1 MSGEPDEQSAPDA
14 PRRRPALR
22 RRADRRRAES
32 DQAESAD
39 RWLVSYADFITL
51 LFAFFVV
58 MYAISQVNEGKYK
71 LLSDALIQAFKPEAS
86 LQGTSTADRVMPG
99 EGVRSAAEEGKAR
112 LDKIAQ
118 ELVTSLGD
126 LVKTGQVRVTES
138 GLGLAIEINASVLF
152 ESAQADLMPQAM
164 PVLASLAEALTPLP
178 NDIQVEGHTDS
189 SPITS
194 ARFPSNWELSASR
207 AGSVV
212 RLFNAL
218 GVASVRLVAVGYA
231 DTRNIAPNDT
241 PEGRSRNRR
250 VTVMILPERVR
261 NAASTPAVPPQP
273 APDIAAPGSLSS
285 PRSQETP
292 RSQEAPGS
300 QGTLESQV
308 VPVAQGPAGIAPKL
322 VDEATATLP

>member
-1 MSGEPDEQSAPDA
+1 MSGEPDEDGAPVPMRPKPA
-14 PRRRPALR
+14 RPRRVAGP
-22 RRADRRRAES
+22 RADA
-32 DQAESAD
+32 DQAENAD

-86 LQGTSTADRVMPG
+86 LQGTSSADRVMPG
-99 EGVRSAAEEGKAR
+99 EGVRSSAEQGKAR
-112 LDKIAQ
+112 LEKIAQ

-138 GLGLAIEINASVLF
+138 GIGLAIEINASVLF

-164 PVLASLAEALTPLP
+164 PVLASLAEALSPLP

-189 SPITS
+189 TPINS

-261 NAASTPAVPPQP
+261 NAASRPAVPPQP
-273 APDIAAPGSLSS
+273 APPAAVRSRSVLRPNLEDSSFAAS
-285 PRSQETP
+285 PR
-292 RSQEAPGS
+292 
-300 QGTLESQV
+300 
-308 VPVAQGPAGIAPKL
+308 
-322 VDEATATLP
+322 

>member
-1 MSGEPDEQSAPDA
+1 MSSDADGDAAPENA
-14 PRRRPALR
+14 RPLPPVRRPHR
-22 RRADRRRAES
+22 RRAAVP
-32 DQAESAD
+32 DQGDNPD

-86 LQGTSTADRVMPG
+86 LQGSSSSDRVMPG

-126 LVKTGQVRVTES
+126 LVKTGQVRITES

-152 ESAQADLMPQAM
+152 ESAQAELMPQAA
-164 PVLASLAEALTPLP
+164 PVLDSLAAALVPLP

-189 SPITS
+189 TPITN
-194 ARFPSNWELSASR
+194 ARFPSNWELSAAR

-212 RLFNAL
+212 RLFNTL

-231 DTRNIAPNDT
+231 DTRNIAPNDS
-241 PEGRSRNRR
+241 PEGRARNRR
-250 VTVMILPERVR
+250 VTVMILPERMR

-273 APDIAAPGSLSS
+273 APAD
-285 PRSQETP
+285 
-292 RSQEAPGS
+292 
-300 QGTLESQV
+300 V
-308 VPVAQGPAGIAPKL
+308 V
-322 VDEATATLP
+322 E

>member
-1 MSGEPDEQSAPDA
+1 LSSEGAQPVGPGEAQRPTPARR
-14 PRRRPALR
+14 PRRRRL
-22 RRADRRRAES
+22 ADAEI
-32 DQAESAD
+32 ENPD

-58 MYAISQVNEGKYK
+58 MYAISQVNQGKYK

-152 ESAQADLMPQAM
+152 ESARADLMPQAV
-164 PVLASLAEALTPLP
+164 PVLASLAETLAPLP
-178 NDIQVEGHTDS
+178 NDIQVEGHTDNT
-189 SPITS
+189 PITS
-194 ARFPSNWELSASR
+194 TRFPSNWELSASR

-212 RLFNAL
+212 RLFNVM
-218 GVASVRLVAVGYA
+218 GVASIRLVAVGYA

-241 PEGRSRNRR
+241 LEGRARNRR

-261 NAASTPAVPPQP
+261 NAASTPPVPPT
-273 APDIAAPGSLSS
+273 PDLGLP
-285 PRSQETP
+285 
-292 RSQEAPGS
+292 
-300 QGTLESQV
+300 
-308 VPVAQGPAGIAPKL
+308 VPDPGIAPA
-322 VDEATATLP
+322 EPAAPAQ

>member
-1 MSGEPDEQSAPDA
+1 MSGEPDEDGAPVPMRPKPA
-14 PRRRPALR
+14 RPRRVAGP
-22 RRADRRRAES
+22 RADA
-32 DQAESAD
+32 DQAENAD

-86 LQGTSTADRVMPG
+86 LQGTSSADRVMPG
-99 EGVRSAAEEGKAR
+99 EGVRSSAEQGKAR
-112 LDKIAQ
+112 LEKIAQ

-138 GLGLAIEINASVLF
+138 GIGLAIEINASVLF

-164 PVLASLAEALTPLP
+164 PVLASLAEALSPLP

-189 SPITS
+189 TPINS

-261 NAASTPAVPPQP
+261 NAASRPAVPPQP
-273 APDIAAPGSLSS
+273 APDPAAPPPASIRPNLEDSSFAAS
-285 PRSQETP
+285 PR
-292 RSQEAPGS
+292 
-300 QGTLESQV
+300 
-308 VPVAQGPAGIAPKL
+308 
-322 VDEATATLP
+322 

>member
-1 MSGEPDEQSAPDA
+1 LSSDVDGDAAPENA
-14 PRRRPALR
+14 RPLPPARRPLR
-22 RRADRRRAES
+22 RRAAAP
-32 DQAESAD
+32 DQGDSPD

-86 LQGTSTADRVMPG
+86 LQGSSSSDRVMPG

-126 LVKTGQVRVTES
+126 LVKTGQVRITES

-152 ESAQADLMPQAM
+152 ESAQAELMPQAA
-164 PVLASLAEALTPLP
+164 PVLDSLAAALAPLP

-189 SPITS
+189 APITN
-194 ARFPSNWELSASR
+194 ARFPSNWELSAAR

-212 RLFNAL
+212 RLFNTL

-231 DTRNIAPNDT
+231 DTRNIAPNDS
-241 PEGRSRNRR
+241 PEGRARNRR
-250 VTVMILPERVR
+250 VTVMILPERMR

-273 APDIAAPGSLSS
+273 APPD
-285 PRSQETP
+285 
-292 RSQEAPGS
+292 
-300 QGTLESQV
+300 V
-308 VPVAQGPAGIAPKL
+308 V
-322 VDEATATLP
+322 E

>member
-1 MSGEPDEQSAPDA
+1 MSSETDESVAPESVRQNA
-14 PRRRPALR
+14 AGRRPRRRPR
-22 RRADRRRAES
+22 RYREGGES
-32 DQAESAD
+32 PD

-71 LLSDALIQAFKPEAS
+71 LLSDALIQAFKPVAS
-86 LQGTSTADRVMPG
+86 LQGTSTAERLMPG
-99 EGVRSAAEEGKAR
+99 EGVRSSAEEGKAR

-118 ELVTSLGD
+118 ELVTALGD
-126 LVKTGQVRVTES
+126 LIKTGQVRVTES

-164 PVLASLAEALTPLP
+164 PVLGSLANALAPLP

-189 SPITS
+189 TPITS

-241 PEGRSRNRR
+241 PEGRARNRR
-250 VTVMILPERVR
+250 VTVMILPERER
-261 NAASTPAVPPQP
+261 NAASAPAVPPRP
-273 APDIAAPGSLSS
+273 AWDLMMPAAPGESSEPLS
-285 PRSQETP
+285 PLPQ
-292 RSQEAPGS
+292 APAAGS
-300 QGTLESQV
+300 S
-308 VPVAQGPAGIAPKL
+308 AQ
-322 VDEATATLP
+322 

>member
-1 MSGEPDEQSAPDA
+1 MSGESGDSAASQSEVQK
-14 PRRRPALR
+14 PALR
-22 RRADRRRAES
+22 RSRRRPRTDWE
-32 DQAESAD
+32 QAENPD

-71 LLSDALIQAFKPEAS
+71 LLSDALVQAFKPVAS
-86 LQGTSTADRVMPG
+86 LQGTSTADRLMPG
-99 EGVRSAAEEGKAR
+99 EGLRSSAEEGKAR

-152 ESAQADLMPQAM
+152 ESAQADLMPQAI
-164 PVLASLAEALTPLP
+164 PVLGSLAEALAPLP

-189 SPITS
+189 TPITS
-194 ARFPSNWELSASR
+194 TRFPSNWELSAAR

-231 DTRNIAPNDT
+231 DTRNIAANDT
-241 PEGRSRNRR
+241 PESRGRNRR

-261 NAASTPAVPPQP
+261 NAASTPAVQPQP
-273 APDIAAPGSLSS
+273 APDLAAPQAPSS
-285 PRSQETP
+285 EQP
-292 RSQEAPGS
+292 
-300 QGTLESQV
+300 
-308 VPVAQGPAGIAPKL
+308 
-322 VDEATATLP
+322 TLPPR

>member
-1 MSGEPDEQSAPDA
+1 MSGEPDENGAPVPLRPKPA
-14 PRRRPALR
+14 HRRRVAGP
-22 RRADRRRAES
+22 RAEP
-32 DQAESAD
+32 DQAENAD

-86 LQGTSTADRVMPG
+86 LQGTSSADRVMPG
-99 EGVRSAAEEGKAR
+99 EGVRSSTEEGKAR
-112 LDKIAQ
+112 LEKIAQ

-138 GLGLAIEINASVLF
+138 GIGLAIEINASVLF

-164 PVLASLAEALTPLP
+164 PVLASLAEALSPLP

-189 SPITS
+189 TPINS

-261 NAASTPAVPPQP
+261 NAASRPAVPPQP
-273 APDIAAPGSLSS
+273 APDSAAPPPASIRPSLEDDSFAAS
-285 PRSQETP
+285 PR
-292 RSQEAPGS
+292 
-300 QGTLESQV
+300 
-308 VPVAQGPAGIAPKL
+308 
-322 VDEATATLP
+322 

>member
-1 MSGEPDEQSAPDA
+1 LSAEADGPVEA
-14 PRRRPALR
+14 ESPPRKQAPRRPRRRPR
-22 RRADRRRAES
+22 EES
-32 DQAESAD
+32 EPGGSAD

-86 LQGTSTADRVMPG
+86 LQGTTPADRVMPG

-152 ESAQADLMPQAM
+152 DSGQAELMSQAI
-164 PVLASLAEALTPLP
+164 PVLGSLAAALAPLP

-189 SPITS
+189 TPITS
-194 ARFPSNWELSASR
+194 AMFPSNWELSASR

-212 RLFNAL
+212 RLFNSM

-231 DTRNIAPNDT
+231 DTRNIATNDS
-241 PEGRSRNRR
+241 PEARARNRR

-261 NAASTPAVPPQP
+261 NAASTPAVPPRP
-273 APDIAAPGSLSS
+273 AWDLAAPQVRESDGAV
-285 PRSQETP
+285 TP
-292 RSQEAPGS
+292 GGPG
-300 QGTLESQV
+300 T
-308 VPVAQGPAGIAPKL
+308 AGQDQPQ
-322 VDEATATLP
+322 

>member
-1 MSGEPDEQSAPDA
+1 MSAEDEGTAQPAQPRPAPVRH
-14 PRRRPALR
+14 RRRRHAQPEH
-22 RRADRRRAES
+22 AEN
-32 DQAESAD
+32 AD

-86 LQGTSTADRVMPG
+86 LHGTSTANRVMPG

-152 ESAQADLMPQAM
+152 ESAQADLMAQAM
-164 PVLASLAEALTPLP
+164 PVLASLAEVLIPLP

-189 SPITS
+189 DPIRNTQ
-194 ARFPSNWELSASR
+194 FPSNWELSAAR

-212 RLFNAL
+212 RLFNAA

-231 DTRNIAPNDT
+231 DTRNIAANDT
-241 PEGRSRNRR
+241 LEGRARNRR
-250 VTVMILPERVR
+250 VTVMILPEKVR
-261 NAASTPAVPPQP
+261 NAASVPPVQPSATAPTPAQ
-273 APDIAAPGSLSS
+273 
-285 PRSQETP
+285 
-292 RSQEAPGS
+292 
-300 QGTLESQV
+300 
-308 VPVAQGPAGIAPKL
+308 
-322 VDEATATLP
+322 